1 MDLWMWFAVF
11 AVSAGVLVIAGVSLA
26 KSGDEIATRTGAGG
40 LLVGGIL
47 IAGAT
52 SLPEVATDV
61 TAAIE
66 GAPALAVGDLFGS
79 SMANMAILAV
89 IDLVGRRRVL
99 PAVELAHAQIGSL
112 AMVLTS
118 IAVLGAATPVGLAL
132 GWIGVDTIV
141 IVAAYVGAVA
151 WVRRSR
157 AMRAAEGPVGVAIG
171 EETLTPTGWGIRGE
185 EATGL
190 RRALLRFSG
199 AAVAVLVSAPA
210 VAISA
215 QGIARETG
223 LGETFVGT
231 TLVAIAT
238 SLPELV
244 ASLAAVRIG
253 AFDLAV
259 GNLFGSN
266 SLNMA
271 MLVIIDAAY
280 VEGPLLS
287 AVSSPAVIVS
297 GVGALLLMALA
308 IALVVGGTETR
319 IKRLEPDAVLLL
331 AAYMG
336 CIAAI
341 WSVST

>member
-1 MDLWMWFAVF
+1 MTLWSWLAMFF
-11 AVSAGVLVIAGVSLA
+11 VSAGALIVAGVSLA
-26 KSGDEIATRTGAGG
+26 RSGDEIATRTGAGG

-47 IAGAT
+47 VAGAT
-52 SLPEVATDV
+52 SFPEVATDV

-66 GAPALAVGDLFGS
+66 GAPALAIGDLFGS

-89 IDLVGRRRVL
+89 IDLVGRRQVL

-112 AMVLTS
+112 AMALTAL
-118 IAVLGAATPVGLAL
+118 AVIGVATPVGFAI
-132 GWIGVDTIV
+132 GWIGIDTVV
-141 IVAAYVGAVA
+141 IVGAYVAAVA

-157 AMRAAEGPVGVAIG
+157 ARRPDAVAEEAIV
-171 EETLTPTGWGIRGE
+171 PTGWGIRGVGGS
-185 EATGL
+185 GL
-190 RRALLRFSG
+190 RRAFLRFAF
-199 AAVAVLVSAPA
+199 AAVAVLVSAPL
-210 VAISA
+210 VAISS

-223 LGETFVGT
+223 IGETFVGT
-231 TLVAIAT
+231 TLVAMAT

-266 SLNMA
+266 ALNMA
-271 MLVIIDAAY
+271 TLAVVDAAY

-287 AVSSPAVIVS
+287 AVSSPSVVVA

-308 IALVVGGTETR
+308 IALIVGGTETR

-331 AAYMG
+331 AAYVG